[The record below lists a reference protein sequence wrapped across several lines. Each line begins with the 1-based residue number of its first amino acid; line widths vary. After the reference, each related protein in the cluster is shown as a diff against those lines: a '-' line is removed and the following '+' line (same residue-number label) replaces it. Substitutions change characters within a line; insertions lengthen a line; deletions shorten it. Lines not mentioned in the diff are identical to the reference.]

1 MRGIWNIASGFAALG
16 LALAILSSTLF
27 PARAAD
33 AEAAAAIEGEP
44 APPKTHF
51 IKVGDFVI
59 PVIRESQVTRH
70 VSFAVSLEVTGDEKK
85 TEVEEMMPRVK
96 DAILRVLLAH
106 MSRRREPDAVKEIL
120 KLKKKLRKA
129 GNDLLGDETI
139 DAILI
144 ENTLDRKIL

>member
-1 MRGIWNIASGFAALG
+1 M
-16 LALAILSSTLF
+16 
-27 PARAAD
+27 
-33 AEAAAAIEGEP
+33 
-44 APPKTHF
+44 
-51 IKVGDFVI
+51 
-59 PVIRESQVTRH
+59 
-70 VSFAVSLEVTGDEKK
+70 
-85 TEVEEMMPRVK
+85 K
-96 DAILRVLLAH
+96 DAILRVVRAH